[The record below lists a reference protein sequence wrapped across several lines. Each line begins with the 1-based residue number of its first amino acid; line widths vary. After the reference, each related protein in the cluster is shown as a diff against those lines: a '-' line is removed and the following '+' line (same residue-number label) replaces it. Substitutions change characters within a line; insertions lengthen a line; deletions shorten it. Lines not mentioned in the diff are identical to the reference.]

1 MHCPQK
7 VRHFLG
13 AFLFMGISKY
23 SLEFKKNCVETIIR
37 DCRSSK
43 SVAHEMGL
51 DATMVRRWV
60 KFYELYGVAG
70 LERSSNRKFSVKF
83 KLKVLGEI
91 DSGRLSIRESAL
103 KFNIAAESSI
113 INWQRNYEKFGI
125 LGLENKSRGRPKI
138 MSDYKRKKRKSD
150 KPLTRE
156 EELLLEN
163 ERLRAEI
170 AVLKKLDA
178 LILARKKPKS

>member
-1 MHCPQK
+1 M
-7 VRHFLG
+7 
-13 AFLFMGISKY
+13 
-23 SLEFKKNCVETIIR
+23 
-37 DCRSSK
+37 
-43 SVAHEMGL
+43 
-51 DATMVRRWV
+51 
-60 KFYELYGVAG
+60 
-70 LERSSNRKFSVKF
+70 
-83 KLKVLGEI
+83 KVLA
-91 DSGRLSIRESAL
+91 SIREGKYSIKESAV

-113 INWQRNYEKFGI
+113 INWQRDYEKSGI
-125 LGLENKSRGRPKI
+125 LGLENKPRGRPK
-138 MSDYKRKKRKSD
+138 MMNDYKRKKRKSD